1 MPQRNDTAIWSG
13 LFRISAESGQTLQA
27 QIRQA
32 IVAAIL
38 DRQIAASMPLPSC
51 RILAEKL
58 GVARGTVV
66 LAFQQLVDQGF
77 LVARE
82 RRGHFVNPDV
92 LATPAK
98 PHQKAPDQANEID
111 WKARRQIA
119 ASDMPPPA
127 KHENW
132 IKSSYPFV
140 YGQFDPALFPT
151 AEWRECNRM
160 ALAVLEIRNWASDMV
175 DRDDPLLIEQIQA
188 RLLPRRGIFANP
200 DEIIV
205 TLGAQN
211 ALYMLATL
219 LMTKGS
225 KVAMEDPGYPDARS
239 IFRLAGADI
248 QPVPVDQSG
257 IVTASIPN
265 DSGFVF
271 VTPSHHCP
279 TMVPLS
285 AERRQDLLARAN
297 RHNQI
302 IIEDGYDSQLLD
314 EAPQQALKS
323 LDRSGRVVYVG
334 SMSKTL
340 APGLRLG
347 YIVASAGLISELR
360 ALRRFMLRH
369 PPANNQRAVALFLSL
384 GHHEALVR
392 RLSCSLR
399 RTAQAPGPCD
409 FRFPAGMAFDRFGR
423 RHVAVARR
431 AARHR
436 CTRAGRGRR
445 LAQRHHRAGRPFLR
459 PHRKAFAFHAA
470 GHLLDRAAA
479 HRAGHPRTGHRRR
492 TQARGRLIHRPIPW
506 PEPHRRGS
514 GSISSGICNRTVW
527 LIGWANAG
535 GIVGSTKGKKQP
547 MVDQPPRSASRKG
560 GVSPCQFLKS
570 RKRRRIS
577 VRAAPAGAK
586 RAAPCGPHRWP
597 TTSSRCAPASKA
609 AAMDR

>member
-82 RRGHFVNPDV
+82 RRGHFVNPEV

-98 PHQKAPDQANEID
+98 PQKALEQANEID
-111 WKARRQIA
+111 WKARCQIL

-127 KHENW
+127 KHDNW

-160 ALAVLEIRNWASDMV
+160 ALAVLEIRRWAGDVV
-175 DRDDPLLIEQIQA
+175 DRDDPLLIEQVQA

-205 TLGAQN
+205 TLGAQH

-219 LMTKGS
+219 LMGRGT

-239 IFRLAGADI
+239 IFRLSGAEVA
-248 QPVPVDQSG
+248 PVPVDRDG
-257 IVTASIPN
+257 IDPDAIPR
-265 DSGFVF
+265 DAGFVF
-271 VTPSHHCP
+271 VTPNHHCP

-285 AERRQDLLARAN
+285 EERRQRLLADAEKYDR
-297 RHNQI
+297 I
-302 IIEDGYDSQLLD
+302 IIEDGYDSQLVD
-314 EAPQQALKS
+314 DAPQQALKS
-323 LDRSGRVVYVG
+323 VDRSGRVVYVG

-340 APGLRLG
+340 APGLRIG
-347 YIVASAGLISELR
+347 YIVADAGLIAELR

-392 RLSCSLR
+392 RLSAAFSER
-399 RTAQAPGPCD
+399 RRRLVESVSAYLPEWQATQAPGGTSVWLQGPVGAD
-409 FRFPAGMAFDRFGR
+409 ARQIAEDAARRGVVIEPGNRFFDRPENR
-423 RHVAVARR
+423 
-431 AARHR
+431 
-436 CTRAGRGRR
+436 TRFMRLGISSIALQQIEPGIRELALAAGR
-445 LAQRHHRAGRPFLR
+445 
-459 PHRKAFAFHAA
+459 
-470 GHLLDRAAA
+470 
-479 HRAGHPRTGHRRR
+479 
-492 TQARGRLIHRPIPW
+492 
-506 PEPHRRGS
+506 
-514 GSISSGICNRTVW
+514 
-527 LIGWANAG
+527 
-535 GIVGSTKGKKQP
+535 
-547 MVDQPPRSASRKG
+547 MRSA
-560 GVSPCQFLKS
+560 
-570 RKRRRIS
+570 
-577 VRAAPAGAK
+577 A
-586 RAAPCGPHRWP
+586 
-597 TTSSRCAPASKA
+597 
-609 AAMDR
+609 

>member
-1 MPQRNDTAIWSG
+1 MPHRTDAAIWSG
-13 LFRISAESGQTLQA
+13 LFRISPESGQTLQA

-92 LATPAK
+92 LATPSK
-98 PHQKAPDQANEID
+98 PSQKAADQRSEVD
-111 WKARRQIA
+111 WSKLRRFTP
-119 ASDMPPPA
+119 SDMPRPA
-127 KHENW
+127 KQENW

-160 ALAVLEIRNWASDMV
+160 ALAVLEIRNWAADMV

-219 LMTKGS
+219 LMSAGT
-225 KVAMEDPGYPDARS
+225 KVAMENPGYPDARS
-239 IFRLAGADI
+239 IFRLSGATVV
-248 QPVPVDQSG
+248 PTPVDKSG
-257 IVTASIPN
+257 LVTSAIPDDAN
-265 DSGFVF
+265 FVF

-279 TMVPLS
+279 TMVPMS
-285 AERRQDLLARAN
+285 AERRADLLERASRN
-297 RHNQI
+297 DQI
-302 IIEDGYDSQLLD
+302 IIEDGYDSQLID
-314 EAPQQALKS
+314 DAPQQALKGV
-323 LDRSGRVVYVG
+323 DRSGRVIYVG

-340 APGLRLG
+340 APGLRMG
-347 YIVASAGLISELR
+347 YIVASADLVAELR
-360 ALRRFMLRH
+360 ALRRFILRH

-392 RLSCSLR
+392 RLSTAFEERRKRLHHAISAFLPEWQSTDSAGGTSLWLEGPR
-399 RTAQAPGPCD
+399 GVDTRALAETAATRSVIIEPG
-409 FRFPAGMAFDRFGR
+409 DRFFDQGPKPTRHMRLGISSIALQHIEPGIRELATAAGR
-423 RHVAVARR
+423 R
-431 AARHR
+431 
-436 CTRAGRGRR
+436 
-445 LAQRHHRAGRPFLR
+445 P
-459 PHRKAFAFHAA
+459 
-470 GHLLDRAAA
+470 AAA
-479 HRAGHPRTGHRRR
+479 
-492 TQARGRLIHRPIPW
+492 
-506 PEPHRRGS
+506 
-514 GSISSGICNRTVW
+514 
-527 LIGWANAG
+527 
-535 GIVGSTKGKKQP
+535 
-547 MVDQPPRSASRKG
+547 
-560 GVSPCQFLKS
+560 
-570 RKRRRIS
+570 
-577 VRAAPAGAK
+577 
-586 RAAPCGPHRWP
+586 
-597 TTSSRCAPASKA
+597 
-609 AAMDR
+609 

>member
-1 MPQRNDTAIWSG
+1 MPQRNDSAIWSG
-13 LFRISAESGQTLQA
+13 LFRISPESGQTLQA

-98 PHQKAPDQANEID
+98 PTRKPPEAANTID

-119 ASDMPPPA
+119 VSEMPPSA
-127 KHENW
+127 NYRNW

-140 YGQFDPALFPT
+140 YGQFDPTLFPT

-160 ALAVLEIRNWASDMV
+160 ALAVLEIRNWAADMV

-219 LMTKGS
+219 LMSKGS

-248 QPVPVDQSG
+248 APVPVDESG
-257 IVTASIPN
+257 IVTSSIPS
-265 DSGFVF
+265 DAGFVF

-285 AERRQDLLARAN
+285 NERRQDLLTRAARD
-297 RHNQI
+297 NQV
-302 IIEDGYDSQLLD
+302 IIEDGYDSQLFD

-323 LDRSGRVVYVG
+323 LDRTGRVVYVG

-340 APGLRLG
+340 APGLRIG
-347 YIVASAGLISELR
+347 YIVASADLIAELR

-369 PPANNQRAVALFLSL
+369 PPANNQRAIALFLSL
-384 GHHEALVR
+384 GHHDALVR
-392 RLSCSLR
+392 RLS
-399 RTAQAPGPCD
+399 T
-409 FRFPAGMAFDRFGR
+409 AFDDRRKRLVQAISAFLPEWRPTDSAGGTSIWLEGPRGTDARIIADAAASRSVIIEPGDRFFDQGDKASRFMRLGISSIALQHIEPGIRELATAAGR
-423 RHVAVARR
+423 R
-431 AARHR
+431 
-436 CTRAGRGRR
+436 
-445 LAQRHHRAGRPFLR
+445 P
-459 PHRKAFAFHAA
+459 
-470 GHLLDRAAA
+470 AAA
-479 HRAGHPRTGHRRR
+479 
-492 TQARGRLIHRPIPW
+492 
-506 PEPHRRGS
+506 
-514 GSISSGICNRTVW
+514 
-527 LIGWANAG
+527 
-535 GIVGSTKGKKQP
+535 
-547 MVDQPPRSASRKG
+547 
-560 GVSPCQFLKS
+560 
-570 RKRRRIS
+570 
-577 VRAAPAGAK
+577 
-586 RAAPCGPHRWP
+586 
-597 TTSSRCAPASKA
+597 
-609 AAMDR
+609 

>member
-1 MPQRNDTAIWSG
+1 M
-13 LFRISAESGQTLQA
+13 
-27 QIRQA
+27 
-32 IVAAIL
+32 
-38 DRQIAASMPLPSC
+38 
-51 RILAEKL
+51 
-58 GVARGTVV
+58 
-66 LAFQQLVDQGF
+66 
-77 LVARE
+77 
-82 RRGHFVNPDV
+82 

-98 PHQKAPDQANEID
+98 PQQKAPDQANEID

-127 KHENW
+127 KHDNW

-160 ALAVLEIRNWASDMV
+160 ALAVLEIRNWAADMV

-239 IFRLAGADI
+239 IFRLAGAEI
-248 QPVPVDQSG
+248 AAGAGRQSRHRHLGHPARCRLRLRHAQPSLPDHGAAV
-257 IVTASIPN
+257 
-265 DSGFVF
+265 
-271 VTPSHHCP
+271 
-279 TMVPLS
+279 S
-285 AERRQDLLARAN
+285 AERRQDLLARASRN
-297 RHNQI
+297 NQI

-323 LDRSGRVVYVG
+323 LDRSGRVIYVG

-347 YIVASAGLISELR
+347 YIVASAELIAELR

-392 RLSCSLR
+392 RLSTAFEERRKRLVQAISAFLPEWRSTDSAGGTSLWLE
-399 RTAQAPGPCD
+399 GPRGTD
-409 FRFPAGMAFDRFGR
+409 SRG
-423 RHVAVARR
+423 
-431 AARHR
+431 
-436 CTRAGRGRR
+436 AGRGRR
-445 LAQRHHRAGRPFLR
+445 RAQRHHRARRPLLR
-459 PHRKAFAFHAA
+459 PHRKAVALHAA
-470 GHLLDRAAA
+470 WAF
-479 HRAGHPRTGHRRR
+479 PRSRC
-492 TQARGRLIHRPIPW
+492 
-506 PEPHRRGS
+506 
-514 GSISSGICNRTVW
+514 SISSPASANWRPPPGAGPRQPDRRSGRCLLRRPRRSSAMRAGSRSGLLSALAYPAAIRWPIV
-527 LIGWANAG
+527 WANAACIVAQQGTRRHDG
-535 GIVGSTKGKKQP
+535 GTIAAGLL
-547 MVDQPPRSASRKG
+547 RSKWWRT
-560 GVSPCQFLKS
+560 CM
-570 RKRRRIS
+570 S
-577 VRAAPAGAK
+577 VALEKP
-586 RAAPCGPHRWP
+586 
-597 TTSSRCAPASKA
+597 
-609 AAMDR
+609 

>member
-1 MPQRNDTAIWSG
+1 MPTRTDPAIWSG

-77 LVARE
+77 LIARE
-82 RRGHFVNPDV
+82 RRGHFVNPEV
-92 LATPAK
+92 LATPGRMREA
-98 PHQKAPDQANEID
+98 ANREPQDTID
-111 WKARRQIA
+111 WKARRRIA
-119 ASDMPPPA
+119 ASEMPEPT
-127 KHENW
+127 KQENW

-160 ALAVLEIRNWASDMV
+160 ALAVLEIRNWAADMV

-219 LMTKGS
+219 LMGKGS

-239 IFRLAGADI
+239 IFRLAGAEVA
-248 QPVPVDQSG
+248 PVRVDRDG
-257 IVTASIPN
+257 IDVGAIPGDTN
-265 DSGFVF
+265 FVF
-271 VTPSHHCP
+271 VTPNHHCP
-279 TMVPLS
+279 TMVSLS
-285 AERRQDLLARAN
+285 EARRRQLLADAEAHDR
-297 RHNQI
+297 I
-302 IIEDGYDSQLLD
+302 IIEDGYDSQLVD
-314 EAPQQALKS
+314 DAPQQALRGM
-323 LDRSGRVVYVG
+323 DRSGRVVYVG
-334 SMSKTL
+334 SLSKTL

-347 YIVASAGLISELR
+347 YIVASAGLIAELR

-392 RLSCSLR
+392 KLSAAFTERRKRLSQAIDAFLPEWRSADTLGG
-399 RTAQAPGPCD
+399 TSVWLEGPPGADGAALAQVAAARGVLIEPGA
-409 FRFPAGMAFDRFGR
+409 RFFDRPEKNGRFLRLGISSIALQHIEPGVRELATAAGR
-423 RHVAVARR
+423 R
-431 AARHR
+431 
-436 CTRAGRGRR
+436 
-445 LAQRHHRAGRPFLR
+445 P
-459 PHRKAFAFHAA
+459 
-470 GHLLDRAAA
+470 AAA
-479 HRAGHPRTGHRRR
+479 
-492 TQARGRLIHRPIPW
+492 
-506 PEPHRRGS
+506 
-514 GSISSGICNRTVW
+514 
-527 LIGWANAG
+527 
-535 GIVGSTKGKKQP
+535 
-547 MVDQPPRSASRKG
+547 
-560 GVSPCQFLKS
+560 
-570 RKRRRIS
+570 
-577 VRAAPAGAK
+577 
-586 RAAPCGPHRWP
+586 
-597 TTSSRCAPASKA
+597 
-609 AAMDR
+609 

>member
-82 RRGHFVNPDV
+82 RRGHFVNPEV
-92 LATPAK
+92 LTTPAK
-98 PHQKAPDQANEID
+98 PHQKMPDNANEID
-111 WKARRQIA
+111 WKARRKVA
-119 ASDMPPPA
+119 ASDMPRPA
-127 KHENW
+127 KLDNW

-160 ALAVLEIRNWASDMV
+160 ALAVLEIRNWAADMV

-200 DEIIV
+200 DEIII

-211 ALYMLATL
+211 ALYMLANL
-219 LMTKGS
+219 LMSKGS

-239 IFRLAGADI
+239 IFRLAGAEI
-248 QPVPVDQSG
+248 APTPVDASG
-257 IVTASIPN
+257 IVTSAIPS
-265 DSGFVF
+265 DAGFVF

-302 IIEDGYDSQLLD
+302 IIEDGYDSQLID

-392 RLSCSLR
+392 RLS
-399 RTAQAPGPCD
+399 A
-409 FRFPAGMAFDRFGR
+409 AFDERRKRLVQAISAFLPEWRSTDSAGGASLWLEGPRGTDSRSLAEAAASRSVIIEPGDRFFDQADKPSRFMRLGISSISLQHIEPGIRELATAAGR
-423 RHVAVARR
+423 R
-431 AARHR
+431 
-436 CTRAGRGRR
+436 
-445 LAQRHHRAGRPFLR
+445 P
-459 PHRKAFAFHAA
+459 
-470 GHLLDRAAA
+470 AAA
-479 HRAGHPRTGHRRR
+479 
-492 TQARGRLIHRPIPW
+492 
-506 PEPHRRGS
+506 
-514 GSISSGICNRTVW
+514 
-527 LIGWANAG
+527 
-535 GIVGSTKGKKQP
+535 
-547 MVDQPPRSASRKG
+547 
-560 GVSPCQFLKS
+560 
-570 RKRRRIS
+570 
-577 VRAAPAGAK
+577 
-586 RAAPCGPHRWP
+586 
-597 TTSSRCAPASKA
+597 
-609 AAMDR
+609 

>member
-1 MPQRNDTAIWSG
+1 MAQRNDTAIWSG

-77 LVARE
+77 LIARE
-82 RRGHFVNPDV
+82 RRGHFVNPEV

-98 PHQKAPDQANEID
+98 PVHKIGPRREGID

-119 ASDMPPPA
+119 ASDMPPPV
-127 KHENW
+127 KNENW

-200 DEIIV
+200 NEIIV

-211 ALYMLATL
+211 ALYMLAML
-219 LMTKGS
+219 LMSKGS

-239 IFRLAGADI
+239 IFRLAGAEI
-248 QPVPVDQSG
+248 APTPVDASG
-257 IVTASIPN
+257 LITSAIPA
-265 DSGFVF
+265 DAGFVF

-285 AERRQDLLARAN
+285 AERRQDLLARAE
-297 RHNQI
+297 RHDQI
-302 IIEDGYDSQLLD
+302 IIEDGYDSQLID

-323 LDRSGRVVYVG
+323 LDRSGRVIHVG

-347 YIVASAGLISELR
+347 YIVASADLVAELR

-392 RLSCSLR
+392 RLSSAFEERRRRLVHAISAFLPEWRPTDAAGGTSLWLEGPR
-399 RTAQAPGPCD
+399 GTDARGLAQAAASRGVLIEPG
-409 FRFPAGMAFDRFGR
+409 DRFFERADRPVRFLRLGISSIALQHIEPGIRELATAAGR
-423 RHVAVARR
+423 R
-431 AARHR
+431 
-436 CTRAGRGRR
+436 
-445 LAQRHHRAGRPFLR
+445 P
-459 PHRKAFAFHAA
+459 
-470 GHLLDRAAA
+470 AAA
-479 HRAGHPRTGHRRR
+479 
-492 TQARGRLIHRPIPW
+492 
-506 PEPHRRGS
+506 
-514 GSISSGICNRTVW
+514 
-527 LIGWANAG
+527 
-535 GIVGSTKGKKQP
+535 
-547 MVDQPPRSASRKG
+547 
-560 GVSPCQFLKS
+560 
-570 RKRRRIS
+570 
-577 VRAAPAGAK
+577 
-586 RAAPCGPHRWP
+586 
-597 TTSSRCAPASKA
+597 
-609 AAMDR
+609 

>member
-1 MPQRNDTAIWSG
+1 MPQRNDAAIWSG
-13 LFRISAESGQTLQA
+13 LFHISAESGQTLQA

-77 LVARE
+77 LIARE
-82 RRGHFVNPDV
+82 RRGHFVNPEV

-98 PHQKAPDQANEID
+98 PHQKADNGNQID

-119 ASDMPPPA
+119 ASDMPAPA
-127 KHENW
+127 AQQNW

-160 ALAVLEIRNWASDMV
+160 ALAVLEIRNWAADMV

-211 ALYMLATL
+211 ALYMLANL
-219 LMTKGS
+219 LMSKRS

-248 QPVPVDQSG
+248 HATPVDSQG
-257 IVTASIPN
+257 IVTKDIPN
-265 DSGFVF
+265 DAGFVF

-285 AERRQDLLARAN
+285 AERRTDLLARAS

-302 IIEDGYDSQLLD
+302 IIEDGYDSQLID

-323 LDRSGRVVYVG
+323 LDRSGRVIYVG

-347 YIVASAGLISELR
+347 YIVADAGLIAELR

-392 RLSCSLR
+392 RLSS
-399 RTAQAPGPCD
+399 
-409 FRFPAGMAFDRFGR
+409 AFDERRKRLVQAISAFLPEWRSTDSAGGASLWLEGPHGINARGLAEAAAARSVIIEPGDRFFDQASQPSRFMRLGISSIALQHIEPGIRELATAAGR
-423 RHVAVARR
+423 R
-431 AARHR
+431 
-436 CTRAGRGRR
+436 
-445 LAQRHHRAGRPFLR
+445 P
-459 PHRKAFAFHAA
+459 
-470 GHLLDRAAA
+470 AAA
-479 HRAGHPRTGHRRR
+479 
-492 TQARGRLIHRPIPW
+492 
-506 PEPHRRGS
+506 
-514 GSISSGICNRTVW
+514 
-527 LIGWANAG
+527 
-535 GIVGSTKGKKQP
+535 
-547 MVDQPPRSASRKG
+547 
-560 GVSPCQFLKS
+560 
-570 RKRRRIS
+570 
-577 VRAAPAGAK
+577 
-586 RAAPCGPHRWP
+586 
-597 TTSSRCAPASKA
+597 
-609 AAMDR
+609 

>member
-1 MPQRNDTAIWSG
+1 MSQRNDTAIWSG
-13 LFRISAESGQTLQA
+13 LFRISPESGQTLQA

-77 LVARE
+77 LIAKE
-82 RRGHFVNPDV
+82 RRGHFVNPEV
-92 LATPAK
+92 LTTPAK
-98 PHQKAPDQANEID
+98 PHAKQADNANEVD
-111 WKARRQIA
+111 WKALRQFTPSA
-119 ASDMPPPA
+119 FPRPA

-160 ALAVLEIRNWASDMV
+160 ALAVLEIRNWAADMV

-239 IFRLAGADI
+239 IFRLAGAEVHG
-248 QPVPVDQSG
+248 VPVDNDG
-257 IVTASIPN
+257 IVTSSIP
-265 DSGFVF
+265 DDARFVF

-285 AERRQDLLARAN
+285 AERRQDLLSRAARN
-297 RHNQI
+297 SQI
-302 IIEDGYDSQLLD
+302 IIEDGYDSQLID

-323 LDRSGRVVYVG
+323 LDRSGRVIYVG

-340 APGLRLG
+340 APGLRMG
-347 YIVASAGLISELR
+347 YIVAPAELVAELR

-392 RLSCSLR
+392 RLSTAFEER
-399 RTAQAPGPCD
+399 RK
-409 FRFPAGMAFDRFGR
+409 
-423 RHVAVARR
+423 
-431 AARHR
+431 
-436 CTRAGRGRR
+436 R
-445 LAQRHHRAGRPFLR
+445 LAQAISAFLPEWRTTDSAGGTSLWLEGPRGTDARGLAAAASARSVIIEPGDRFFDVTPKPTRFMRLGISSISLQHIEPGIRELATAAGRR
-459 PHRKAFAFHAA
+459 P
-470 GHLLDRAAA
+470 AAA
-479 HRAGHPRTGHRRR
+479 
-492 TQARGRLIHRPIPW
+492 
-506 PEPHRRGS
+506 
-514 GSISSGICNRTVW
+514 
-527 LIGWANAG
+527 
-535 GIVGSTKGKKQP
+535 
-547 MVDQPPRSASRKG
+547 
-560 GVSPCQFLKS
+560 
-570 RKRRRIS
+570 
-577 VRAAPAGAK
+577 
-586 RAAPCGPHRWP
+586 
-597 TTSSRCAPASKA
+597 
-609 AAMDR
+609 

>member
-1 MPQRNDTAIWSG
+1 LAQRNDTAIWSG
-13 LFRISAESGQTLQA
+13 LFRISPESGQTLQA

-51 RILAEKL
+51 RVLAEKL

-77 LVARE
+77 LIARE
-82 RRGHFVNPDV
+82 RRGHFVNPEV
-92 LATPAK
+92 LTTPAK
-98 PHQKAPDQANEID
+98 PLHRANDASTGID
-111 WKARRQIA
+111 WKARRRIA
-119 ASDMPPPA
+119 ASDMPKPA

-132 IKSSYPFV
+132 IKYSYPFV

-160 ALAVLEIRNWASDMV
+160 ALAVLEIRNWAADMV

-205 TLGAQN
+205 TLGAQH

-219 LMTKGS
+219 LMGRES

-239 IFRLAGADI
+239 IFKLAGAEI
-248 QPVPVDQSG
+248 AAVPVDKSG
-257 IVTASIPN
+257 IVTGAIPTDAN
-265 DSGFVF
+265 FVF

-279 TMVPLS
+279 TMVPLT
-285 AERRQDLLARAN
+285 AERRQDLLNRAQQFD
-297 RHNQI
+297 QI
-302 IIEDGYDSQLLD
+302 AIEDGYDSQLID

-323 LDRSGRVVYVG
+323 LDRSGRVIYVG

-347 YIVASAGLISELR
+347 YIVASADLITELR

-392 RLSCSLR
+392 RLS
-399 RTAQAPGPCD
+399 A
-409 FRFPAGMAFDRFGR
+409 AFDERRKRLVQAISAFLPDWRPTDSAGGTSLWLEGPSGTDARTLAEAAACRSVIIEPGDRFFNRADKPTRFMRLGISSIALQHIEPGIRELATAAGR
-423 RHVAVARR
+423 R
-431 AARHR
+431 
-436 CTRAGRGRR
+436 
-445 LAQRHHRAGRPFLR
+445 P
-459 PHRKAFAFHAA
+459 
-470 GHLLDRAAA
+470 AAA
-479 HRAGHPRTGHRRR
+479 
-492 TQARGRLIHRPIPW
+492 
-506 PEPHRRGS
+506 
-514 GSISSGICNRTVW
+514 
-527 LIGWANAG
+527 
-535 GIVGSTKGKKQP
+535 
-547 MVDQPPRSASRKG
+547 
-560 GVSPCQFLKS
+560 
-570 RKRRRIS
+570 
-577 VRAAPAGAK
+577 
-586 RAAPCGPHRWP
+586 
-597 TTSSRCAPASKA
+597 
-609 AAMDR
+609 

>member
-1 MPQRNDTAIWSG
+1 MAQRNDMAIWSG
-13 LFRISAESGQTLQA
+13 LFRISADSGQTLQA

-77 LVARE
+77 LIAKE
-82 RRGHFVNPDV
+82 RRGHFVNPEV

-98 PHQKAPDQANEID
+98 PSSKTPENSNQID
-111 WKARRQIA
+111 WKSRRQIA
-119 ASDMPPPA
+119 ASDFQQPS
-127 KHENW
+127 KNQNW

-160 ALAVLEIRNWASDMV
+160 ALAVLEIRNWAADMV

-205 TLGAQN
+205 TLGAQH

-219 LMTKGS
+219 LMTKGT

-248 QPVPVDQSG
+248 HATPVDEEG
-257 IVTASIPN
+257 IVTSSIPA

-285 AERRQDLLARAN
+285 NARRQDLLARAE

-323 LDRSGRVVYVG
+323 HDRSGRVVYVG

-347 YIVASAGLISELR
+347 YIVASADLIAELR

-392 RLSCSLR
+392 RLSSAFEERRKRLVHAISAFLPDWQSTDAAGGTSLWLEGP
-399 RTAQAPGPCD
+399 PGTNATGLAEAAAARSVIIEP
-409 FRFPAGMAFDRFGR
+409 GDRFFDMKKEPSRFMRLGISSIALQHIEPGIRELATAAGR
-423 RHVAVARR
+423 R
-431 AARHR
+431 
-436 CTRAGRGRR
+436 
-445 LAQRHHRAGRPFLR
+445 P
-459 PHRKAFAFHAA
+459 
-470 GHLLDRAAA
+470 AAA
-479 HRAGHPRTGHRRR
+479 
-492 TQARGRLIHRPIPW
+492 
-506 PEPHRRGS
+506 
-514 GSISSGICNRTVW
+514 
-527 LIGWANAG
+527 
-535 GIVGSTKGKKQP
+535 
-547 MVDQPPRSASRKG
+547 
-560 GVSPCQFLKS
+560 
-570 RKRRRIS
+570 
-577 VRAAPAGAK
+577 
-586 RAAPCGPHRWP
+586 
-597 TTSSRCAPASKA
+597 
-609 AAMDR
+609 

>member
-1 MPQRNDTAIWSG
+1 MAQRNDTAIWSG

-51 RILAEKL
+51 RVLAEKL

-77 LVARE
+77 LIARE
-82 RRGHFVNPDV
+82 RRGHFVNPEV

-98 PHQKAPDQANEID
+98 PTQKASNDSAPQID

-119 ASDMPPPA
+119 ASDMPRPA

-132 IKSSYPFV
+132 IKYSYPFV

-160 ALAVLEIRNWASDMV
+160 ALAVLEIRNWAADMV
-175 DRDDPLLIEQIQA
+175 DKDDPLLIEQIQA

-211 ALYMLATL
+211 ALYIA
-219 LMTKGS
+219 
-225 KVAMEDPGYPDARS
+225 PDA
-239 IFRLAGADI
+239 D
-248 QPVPVDQSG
+248 
-257 IVTASIPN
+257 
-265 DSGFVF
+265 FVF

-285 AERRQDLLARAN
+285 AERRQDLLARAQQFN
-297 RHNQI
+297 HI
-302 IIEDGYDSQLLD
+302 VIEDGYDSQLID

-347 YIVASAGLISELR
+347 YIVASADLITELR

-392 RLSCSLR
+392 RLSSAFEERRKRLVQAIAAFLPDWRPTDSAGGTSLWLEGPHGTDAKAIADAAACR
-399 RTAQAPGPCD
+399 SVIIEPG
-409 FRFPAGMAFDRFGR
+409 DRFFNRIDKPSRHMRLGISSIALQHIEPGIRELATAAGR
-423 RHVAVARR
+423 R
-431 AARHR
+431 
-436 CTRAGRGRR
+436 
-445 LAQRHHRAGRPFLR
+445 P
-459 PHRKAFAFHAA
+459 
-470 GHLLDRAAA
+470 AAA
-479 HRAGHPRTGHRRR
+479 
-492 TQARGRLIHRPIPW
+492 
-506 PEPHRRGS
+506 
-514 GSISSGICNRTVW
+514 
-527 LIGWANAG
+527 
-535 GIVGSTKGKKQP
+535 
-547 MVDQPPRSASRKG
+547 
-560 GVSPCQFLKS
+560 
-570 RKRRRIS
+570 
-577 VRAAPAGAK
+577 
-586 RAAPCGPHRWP
+586 
-597 TTSSRCAPASKA
+597 
-609 AAMDR
+609 